1 MLIDIRAIIVNGERL
16 YMKKII
22 FIFFLI
28 LTVKSFGQVYD
39 SPIDSTLHYHL
50 RLYAQSARS
59 SATVLNQ
66 DKVTLDSVI
75 YSLIVYTDTK
85 QTIIR
90 NDTLIISD
98 TASGSHSFT
107 TTATSDSVAIAG
119 MDSLDV
125 IILTRCGT
133 TYNVNDVLSVDEHTG
148 YFKVYRNSSGTSG
161 LKYNYLWIR
170 KYQ

>member
-1 MLIDIRAIIVNGERL
+1 
-16 YMKKII
+16 MKKLI

-75 YSLIVYTDTK
+75 YSLIVYTYQD
-85 QTIIR
+85 QLIIK
-90 NDTLIISD
+90 NDTLVISD
-98 TASGSHSFT
+98 SASGQHAFT
-107 TTATSDSVAIAG
+107 TTATSDSVAVYG
-119 MDSLDV
+119 MTASDV
-125 IILTRCGT
+125 IVLTPQGT
-133 TYNVNDVLSVDEHTG
+133 SYNVNDLLYVNEHTG
-148 YFKVYRNSSGTSG
+148 YFKVYRNSGGTSG
-161 LKYNYLWIR
+161 LSYNWIWIKR
-170 KYQ
+170 Y